1 MQMQH
6 ITAVTVEG
14 GADLHPNAVA
24 RRNRARSSSK
34 QASTCK
40 QHEKPLL
47 CTTAQI
53 QSSSVEAGGRD
64 PSLTYISVIL
74 LTTEK

>member
-6 ITAVTVEG
+6 IAAVTVEG

-24 RRNRARSSSK
+24 HRNRTHSSSK
-34 QASTCK
+34 QAPTCK
-40 QHEKPLL
+40 QHQKLLL
-47 CTTAQI
+47 CMTAQT
-53 QSSSVEAGGRD
+53 QSSSAEAGGRD